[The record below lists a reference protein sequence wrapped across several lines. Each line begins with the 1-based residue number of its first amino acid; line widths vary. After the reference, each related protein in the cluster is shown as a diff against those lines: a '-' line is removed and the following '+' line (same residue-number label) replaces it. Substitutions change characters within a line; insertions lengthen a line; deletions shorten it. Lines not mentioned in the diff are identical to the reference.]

1 MGKPASRLLTL
12 PWPFINMW
20 PSSWLEH
27 CFDKEVIGSREAEL
41 SLWLL
46 FWWVE
51 FAKHN
56 FSEDGMQKKSSGH
69 QNHKFSCTW
78 KALFFGPPIA
88 FNTVLCVFLNIFDPS
103 LLNWSSHILTPA
115 QIETTRT
122 IWWSC
127 WLHWHNLTKSM
138 ISWGFWRFKNFSETS
153 ESICERNQK

>member
-103 LLNWSSHILTPA
+103 LLNWSSHILTVAHICIDP
-115 QIETTRT
+115 
-122 IWWSC
+122 
-127 WLHWHNLTKSM
+127 
-138 ISWGFWRFKNFSETS
+138 TS
-153 ESICERNQK
+153 EQNKFTHFVQSISIMHYFGKNIQIYIEIPMRPKATKTA